1 MRLRSRALLMQ
12 LERACFESAALSW
25 LRPSVGGRM
34 LKAQKLKAWYNL
46 CCSHSYLVKLAH
58 FAGGQC
64 CDRSSLAL
72 IPLRP
77 DWPTFSGGLAHASPS
92 DNSMCTLL
100 TWLMGGR
107 KSPSNSQSSRVSLW
121 HCFPLEGFLCLLSLS
136 AKPMCCGREPEL
148 LLPFVKEGIS
158 RLAVNF
164 CFRTLWQGQARVKHQ
179 SWSLSYNFGKSVV
192 RFTAFCLFIHGHS
205 CNRGM
210 ACF

>member
-1 MRLRSRALLMQ
+1 MSVQVIWKESFCWCCTFSIWRRGLSHAGRHLPPGLMCVSIMRLRSRALLMQ

-25 LRPSVGGRM
+25 LCPSVGGRM

-77 DWPTFSGGLAHASPS
+77 DWPAFSGGLAHASPS

-100 TWLMGGR
+100 TWLTGG
-107 KSPSNSQSSRVSLW
+107 KEESFQLTVQQGELVA
-121 HCFPLEGFLCLLSLS
+121 LLS
-136 AKPMCCGREPEL
+136 PGRFS
-148 LLPFVKEGIS
+148 LPLVLKCQAHVLRPRAWI
-158 RLAVNF
+158 AAPF
-164 CFRTLWQGQARVKHQ
+164 CEKR
-179 SWSLSYNFGKSVV
+179 Y
-192 RFTAFCLFIHGHS
+192 
-205 CNRGM
+205 
-210 ACF
+210 